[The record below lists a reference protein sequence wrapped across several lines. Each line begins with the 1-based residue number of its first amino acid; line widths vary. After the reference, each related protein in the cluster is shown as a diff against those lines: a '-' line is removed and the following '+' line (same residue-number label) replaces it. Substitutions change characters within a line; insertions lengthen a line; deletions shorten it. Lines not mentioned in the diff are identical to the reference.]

1 MANYELALTASE
13 IDVALQK
20 AHSPTTS
27 ITNSATSDPSLVT
40 SGAVKS
46 AIENISVGSTL
57 TVNSFAAAALETS
70 TDTLTDTD
78 TAIPTSAA
86 VKDYVDTASVNST
99 PFNSLRLYLLP
110 NTFDQST
117 TTEVYYGKNTS
128 STFGSGT
135 STTVVASTRI
145 PLGYKATQFTYSTD
159 SSNNTVATVFENSIS
174 SASATSKGTK
184 TAKGSNLVLNITDI
198 IGSDTNYVSVH
209 LSRDNYNSGSNRRY
223 YGGYFTLVKV

>member
-46 AIENISVGSTL
+46 AINNISVGSTL

-70 TDTLTDTD
+70 IDTLTDTD

-86 VKDYVDTASVNST
+86 VKDFVANNVTPEAHIKFSVLGSTNNQQFYDIPITRLSSNFGAYVSSNRVRNIPNGTYIYHFDPASFGVSGNSSRDRLVLQNQKVLAPSNNWNTGLPYAPNNDTISIT
-99 PFNSLRLYLLP
+99 GGYLQLQ
-110 NTFDQST
+110 FWKYS
-117 TTEVYYGKNTS
+117 G
-128 STFGSGT
+128 GT
-135 STTVVASTRI
+135 ST
-145 PLGYKATQFTYSTD
+145 P
-159 SSNNTVATVFENSIS
+159 
-174 SASATSKGTK
+174 
-184 TAKGSNLVLNITDI
+184 
-198 IGSDTNYVSVH
+198 
-209 LSRDNYNSGSNRRY
+209 
-223 YGGYFTLVKV
+223 GGYWLDLYKI